1 MYYINKGNSS
11 FDAPKYYD
19 EILKGVNRWYICR
32 HYNKG
37 MRMIK
42 AKEGPKA
49 IKLLT

>member
-1 MYYINKGNSS
+1 MAYIHPENS
-11 FDAPKYYD
+11 
-19 EILKGVNRWYICR
+19 ICR